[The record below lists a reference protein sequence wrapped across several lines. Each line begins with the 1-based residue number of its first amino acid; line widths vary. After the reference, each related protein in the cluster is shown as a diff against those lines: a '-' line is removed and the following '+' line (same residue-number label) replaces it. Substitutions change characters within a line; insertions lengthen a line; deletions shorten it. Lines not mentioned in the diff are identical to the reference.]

1 MAGGALL
8 VGILDGMAVERP
20 SEPGV
25 SGMTSTSSTK
35 NGLKELER
43 RVAERDRAYREFFEE
58 MDRKRNKIARAIK
71 EFVDPKTSESRRD
84 RIRTYIRQAS
94 ISNPEDKE
102 TLKAAVFDPRFE
114 MLLGDIELALLH
126 AIQERP
132 EPKDKD
138 FLVDMLNRNIM
149 PGWLVY
155 AMVKPEIWDERFVPW
170 LLKMSSEPPRSYE
183 TIEILGRMKVKQA
196 VPVLEEAL
204 KDPQKPVRRNAAI
217 ALERITGTLYDYK
230 R

>member
-1 MAGGALL
+1 MA
-8 VGILDGMAVERP
+8 
-20 SEPGV
+20 
-25 SGMTSTSSTK
+25 STSST
-35 NGLKELER
+35 NNALKELER
-43 RVAERDRAYREFFEE
+43 RAAERDRAYREFFEE
-58 MDRKRNKIARAIK
+58 MDRKKNKIARAIN
-71 EFVDPKTSESRRD
+71 EYIDPTTSESRRD

-94 ISNPEDKE
+94 TSNAEDKE

-126 AIQERP
+126 AIQDRP

-138 FLVDMLNRNIM
+138 FLVDMLDRNIM

-155 AMVKPEIWDERFVPW
+155 AMVKPEIWDERYVPW
-170 LLKMSSEPPRSYE
+170 LLKMSSEPPRSSE
-183 TIEILGRMKVKQA
+183 TIEILGRMQVKKA

-204 KDPQKPVRRNAAI
+204 KDPEESVRRKAAI
-217 ALERITGTLYDYK
+217 ALRNITGKLYDYK